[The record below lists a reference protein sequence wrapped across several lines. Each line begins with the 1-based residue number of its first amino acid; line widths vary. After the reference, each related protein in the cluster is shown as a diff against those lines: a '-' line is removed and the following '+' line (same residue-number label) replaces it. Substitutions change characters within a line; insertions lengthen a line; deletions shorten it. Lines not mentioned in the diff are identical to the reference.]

1 MKFNPWIIPGLAI
14 LGLGGWIGT
23 QKQSSATLEKEIT
36 VITERIRQVRSGDG
50 ADMQA
55 YQKEQLAL
63 KAKEKAIDWK
73 DIAGKMGEMSTGAM
87 PDMRA
92 MMRMQRLMLDLSA
105 EELCAHLDEIATLD
119 IESSARHQ
127 LEGMIL
133 GSLVEKDPKLALDR
147 AAASMGDEDSGMH
160 WQLGHA
166 LRSWADKNPA
176 AATAWLDQQIAA
188 GKFEAKSLDGKNQT
202 LIQLESSL
210 MGALLKTDP
219 TAATARVKAV
229 PESQREE
236 IFNHGFS
243 FQLSKDSESNY
254 AKLLRD
260 TMPADRVG
268 SILADTASTLVMQG
282 NFERV
287 DGFISNAKATD
298 EEKQAIVKEVMDNRI
313 NRGNLKAAD
322 LDKIREWGSRQAP
335 SVVDE
340 ATGSAIAS
348 SLWRGGDFK
357 KASELALQ
365 YNESSPNDE
374 VLAAFLKSNQVRNQ
388 AAGEAKALIDKIK
401 DPALQAE
408 IRDLPQYK
416 K

>member
-14 LGLGGWIGT
+14 AGLGGWIGT

-36 VITERIRQVRSGDG
+36 VITERIRQVRSGED
-50 ADMQA
+50 AELQA
-55 YQKEQLAL
+55 HQKEQLAL

-73 DIAGKMGEMSTGAM
+73 DIAGKMGEMQNGTM

-92 MMRMQRLMLDLSA
+92 MMRMQRLMLELSA

-119 IESSARHQ
+119 LEPSARRQ
-127 LEGMIL
+127 LESMIL

-147 AAASMGDEDSGMH
+147 ATASMGDEDSGMH
-160 WQLGHA
+160 WQLGNA
-166 LRSWADKNPA
+166 LRHWADKNPA

-188 GKFEAKSLDGKNQT
+188 GKFESKSLDGKNQT

-210 MGALLKTDP
+210 VGALLKADP
-219 TAATARVKAV
+219 TAASARVKAL

-236 IFNHGFS
+236 IFNHGFA
-243 FQLSKDSESNY
+243 FQLNKDSEGTY
-254 AKLLRD
+254 AKMVRE
-260 TMPADRVG
+260 TMPADRVAT
-268 SILADTASTLVMQG
+268 ILAETAGMLVMQG

-287 DGFISNAKATD
+287 DGFIANAHATD
-298 EEKQAIVKEVMDNRI
+298 EEKQSIVKEVMNNRI
-313 NRGNLKAAD
+313 KHEDLKVAD
-322 LDKIREWGSRQAP
+322 LDKVREWGSRHAP

-348 SLWRGGDFK
+348 SIWRGGNFK

-374 VLAAFLKSNQVRNQ
+374 VLVAFLKSNEVRNQ
-388 AAGEAKALIDKIK
+388 SAGKAKALIDKIK

>member
-14 LGLGGWIGT
+14 AGLGGWIGS

-36 VITERIRQVRSGDG
+36 VISERIRQVRSGED
-50 ADMQA
+50 AEMQA
-55 YQKEQLAL
+55 QQKEQLAL

-73 DIAGKMGEMSTGAM
+73 DIAGKMGEMSTGTM

-92 MMRMQRLMLDLSA
+92 MMRMQRLMLELSA

-119 IESSARHQ
+119 IESSTRRQ
-127 LEGMIL
+127 LESMIL

-147 AAASMGDEDSGMH
+147 AAASMGDEDSGLH
-160 WQLGHA
+160 WQLGNA
-166 LRSWADKNPA
+166 LRNWADKNPA

-188 GKFEAKSLDGKNQT
+188 NKFESKSLDGKNQT

-210 MGALLKTDP
+210 VGALLKTDP
-219 TAATARVKAV
+219 AAASARVKAL
-229 PESQREE
+229 PEAQRED
-236 IFNHGFS
+236 IFDHGFA
-243 FQLSKDSESNY
+243 FQLHKDSEANY
-254 AKLLRD
+254 AKLVRD
-260 TMPADRVG
+260 TMPADRVAT
-268 SILADTASTLVMQG
+268 ILADTAGMLVMHG

-287 DGFISNAKATD
+287 DGFIANTHATD
-298 EEKQAIVKEVMDNRI
+298 EEKKSIVKEVMNNRI
-313 NRGNLKAAD
+313 NHEDLKAAD

-348 SLWRGGDFK
+348 SIWRGGNFK

-388 AAGEAKALIDKIK
+388 SAGKAKALIDKIK

-416 K
+416 N

>member
-14 LGLGGWIGT
+14 AGLGGWIGT

-36 VITERIRQVRSGDG
+36 VITERIRQVRSGDD
-50 ADMQA
+50 ADLQA
-55 YQKEQLAL
+55 HQKEQLAL

-73 DIAGKMGEMSTGAM
+73 DIAGKMGEMQNGSM

-105 EELCAHLDEIATLD
+105 EELCAHLDEISTLD
-119 IESSARHQ
+119 IEPAARHQ
-127 LEGMIL
+127 LESMIL

-147 AAASMGDEDSGMH
+147 AAADMGDDDSGMH

-166 LRSWADKNPA
+166 LRNWADKNPVA
-176 AATAWLDQQIAA
+176 ASAWLDQQIAA

-202 LIQLESSL
+202 RIQLESSL
-210 MGALLKTDP
+210 VGTLLKTDP
-219 TAATARVKAV
+219 TAATARVNAL

-236 IFNHGFS
+236 IFDHGFS
-243 FQLSKDSESNY
+243 IQLSKDSEATY
-254 AKLLRD
+254 AKLVRD
-260 TMPADRVG
+260 TMPADRVA
-268 SILADTASTLVMQG
+268 SILADTAGNLVMKDD
-282 NFERV
+282 FERV
-287 DGFISNAKATD
+287 DGFITNAKATD
-298 EEKQAIVKEVMDNRI
+298 DEKKSIVKEVMRNRLTP
-313 NRGNLKAAD
+313 GDMKAAD

-374 VLAAFLKSNQVRNQ
+374 VLAAFLKSNEVRNQ
-388 AAGEAKALIDKIK
+388 AAGEAKALIDRIK

-416 K
+416 R